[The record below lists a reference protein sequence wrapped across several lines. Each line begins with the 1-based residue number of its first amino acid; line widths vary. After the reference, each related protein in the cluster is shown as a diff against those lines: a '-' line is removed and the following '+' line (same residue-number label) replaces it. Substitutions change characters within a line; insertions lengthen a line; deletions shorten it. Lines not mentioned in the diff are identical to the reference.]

1 LHDGILGKIFY
12 TRLGLD
18 FLGSEVSE
26 KAITKHKGH
35 VHELH
40 EIEKEIR
47 AISHELKYELL
58 APEAN
63 YIQLIDYLASTQ
75 STVGAF
81 EYHIEQKDD
90 MYWSSISDVVKIN
103 LYRIVQEGLQNI
115 NKHAKASIVTI
126 TFSLK
131 DATLGLIIQDNGIGF
146 DRTEKANGIGL
157 ENISSRVN
165 KLKGTFAIESNPNK
179 GTHLT
184 VLIPI
189 TLNEVPDGTNT

>member
-1 LHDGILGKIFY
+1 MTCIG
-12 TRLGLD
+12 
-18 FLGSEVSE
+18 V
-26 KAITKHKGH
+26 A
-35 VHELH
+35 
-40 EIEKEIR
+40 
-47 AISHELKYELL
+47 
-58 APEAN
+58 
-63 YIQLIDYLASTQ
+63 
-75 STVGAF
+75 
-81 EYHIEQKDD
+81 
-90 MYWSSISDVVKIN
+90 ISDVVKIN

-189 TLNEVPDGTNT
+189 TLNEVLDDTNT